1 MHPYPHHYS
10 VQARGGAEGTVSLGS
25 AGLPALESTPPPE
38 FDGPPGY
45 WSPETLLLAAAADCY
60 LLSFRAVARAS
71 KLAWTDLKVDVQGV
85 LDRIEGVTRFTELR
99 FVATLRIP
107 AADQEHLAGNVLEK
121 AKKVCLITNSLTA
134 RSELKP
140 TVLVGG

>member
-10 VQARGGAEGTVSLGS
+10 VHAELGTEGPVALGS
-25 AGLPALESTPPPE
+25 AGLPVLESTPPPE

-60 LLSFRAVARAS
+60 ALSFRAVARAS
-71 KLAWTDLKVDVQGV
+71 RLAWDELKVDVQGV

-99 FVATLRIP
+99 FVPTLRIP
-107 AADQEHLAGNVLEK
+107 GAEQQHLAENVLEK
-121 AKKVCLITNSLTA
+121 AKRVCLITNSLNA
-134 RSELKP
+134 RSELKA
-140 TVLVGG
+140 TVVVGR